1 MDMALALFLCIG
13 LIALGAG
20 LWYGVERRTERLVNR
35 ERRETERWRQAY
47 TDLRLEASLRGINDS
62 DWAPLPLPLQLDDAD
77 MTQLRTAGRTAK
89 KRIRTESRGLA

>member
-20 LWYGVERRTERLVNR
+20 LWYGVERRTDRLVNR

-47 TDLRLEASLRGINDS
+47 TEQRLGGAADEG
-62 DWAPLPLPLQLDDAD
+62 WAPLPLPLQLDDGD
-77 MTQLRTAGRTAK
+77 MAQLHSVGRTAK